1 MREITTHRDGTPLN
15 DLLRVEA
22 HEGNEKYT
30 VFVKSHGE
38 WQPKLK
44 IEFQIVEPVEAG
56 PAGISEEALLAVL
69 LDRLQQRPE
78 QSRGKSLAITKL
90 EEGSFWLGKK

>member
-1 MREITTHRDGTPLN
+1 MREITTHRDGAHLN

-44 IEFQIVEPVEAG
+44 IEFQVTEPAEGG
-56 PAGISEEALLAVL
+56 PVGVSEEVLLAVL

-90 EEGSFWLGKK
+90 EECSFWLGKK